1 MEDGLG
7 PALQGPISRLAISGL
22 PISGL
27 LGGANLSW
35 LFGIVVAGALYLVL
49 SRRVVAA
56 PSVVTTG

>member
-7 PALQGPISRLAISGL
+7 PALQGPICGL

-27 LGGANLSW
+27 LGGADLSW

>member
-7 PALQGPISRLAISGL
+7 PALQGPISGL

-27 LGGANLSW
+27 LGGEDLSW

-49 SRRVVAA
+49 SRRVVAQ